1 MLCDVLKLRI
11 LLFVLFWF
19 WVFQVLFGAKRKTK
33 MGEGERFQLGTV
45 GALTLSVVSSV
56 SIVICNKAL
65 MSSLHF
71 IFGNFTSS

>member
-1 MLCDVLKLRI
+1 
-11 LLFVLFWF
+11 
-19 WVFQVLFGAKRKTK
+19 

-65 MSSLHF
+65 ISSLGFTFGKFGTCFFWCGVVALYWYVFFLLMEF
-71 IFGNFTSS
+71 IQL

>member
-1 MLCDVLKLRI
+1 
-11 LLFVLFWF
+11 
-19 WVFQVLFGAKRKTK
+19 

-65 MSSLHF
+65 ISSLGFTFGKFSFSLWSYCLKFLCAFLYMDVF
-71 IFGNFTSS
+71 IHLGLHLGCLFF

>member
-1 MLCDVLKLRI
+1 
-11 LLFVLFWF
+11 
-19 WVFQVLFGAKRKTK
+19 

-65 MSSLHF
+65 ISSLGFHF
-71 IFGNFTSS
+71 GMFHIVRPLSKCFGQTWYQ